1 MALTNQTNSENF
13 EKLASKSRE
22 VGEVIFNTGLIES
35 GDIVAYKLNELISED
50 YVISPKIAQFISSS
64 LQIYT
69 IQEIAKEIYEMSKI
83 LSPAFKKKA
92 IDFDKL
98 KDLIHGAFDQNN
110 KDLLKK
116 IGDHNDEIFLICY
129 VKSKLFDQYETI
141 IEKLNL
147 CANFNQEVMDN
158 DFINK
163 AGFCTELN
171 AFVQL
176 ASRVDNE
183 LNAQI
188 NIYLGL
194 NSELVILD
202 Q

>member
-1 MALTNQTNSENF
+1 MTWSNQTNSENS
-13 EKLASKSRE
+13 EILRKKSIE
-22 VGEVIFNTGLIES
+22 VGEAISNTGLVES
-35 GDIVAYKLNELISED
+35 GVMLATKLNELISVD
-50 YVISPKIAQFISSS
+50 YVISPTIAQFISSS
-64 LQIYT
+64 LQGYT
-69 IQEIAKEIYEMSKI
+69 TQEITKEIREMSKI
-83 LSPAFKKKA
+83 LSQAFKNKA

-98 KDLIHGAFDQNN
+98 KDLIQGAFDQNN
-110 KDLLKK
+110 TDLLKK
-116 IGDHNDEIFLICY
+116 IGDHNDEILLICY
-129 VKSKLFDQYETI
+129 IKSKFFDQYETI
-141 IEKLNL
+141 IEYLNL
-147 CANFNQEVMDN
+147 CTNFNQEVVDN

-176 ASRVDNE
+176 ANRVDNE
-183 LNAQI
+183 LNTEI